1 MKQSM
6 LYAFLSLA
14 LPSLIIAEYGATNKF
29 DNGFEEVSK
38 SLLFFLLGLQ
48 SGRRKTTRIFFSK
61 IFQKYLLLSTNLGTN
76 KLSVRN
82 SRIHYFLTTIKR
94 HFPPFKGLSGAQSVT
109 MTMEHLGVRG
119 EG

>member
-38 SLLFFLLGLQ
+38 SLLFF
-48 SGRRKTTRIFFSK
+48 
-61 IFQKYLLLSTNLGTN
+61 Y
-76 KLSVRN
+76 
-82 SRIHYFLTTIKR
+82 
-94 HFPPFKGLSGAQSVT
+94 
-109 MTMEHLGVRG
+109 
-119 EG
+119 